1 MNLER
6 FSRNILLNEID
17 ISGQQKIC
25 NASVLCVGSGGLAAF
40 VLPLLV
46 ASGVKKLCIIDYDTV
61 MISNLPRQTIFKD
74 ADIGKLKV
82 EVAKAFLQERS
93 LACEITAIND
103 NHEFTK
109 NVIDDYDCIV
119 DLTDSLESRLFCN
132 NLSLHKK
139 KPLFTGAAQG
149 FVGHVY
155 SFANHLNEFPCYEC
169 LFGNI
174 KDVGQTCEN
183 SGVFSPIVEI
193 VGGFIASNI
202 LKYFTGISLDFSQF
216 LFLDLL
222 GNNRSIK
229 MIKDLQCA
237 CCKKL

>member
-25 NASVLCVGSGGLAAF
+25 DASVLCVGCGGLAAF

-61 MISNLPRQTIFKD
+61 MISNLPRQIIFGEK
-74 ADIGKLKV
+74 DIGKLKV
-82 EVAKAFLQERS
+82 EVAKTFLQERNTV
-93 LACEITAIND
+93 CEIKAIKG

-109 NVIDDYDCIV
+109 NVIDNYDCIV

-132 NLSLHKK
+132 ELALQKK

-155 SFANHLNEFPCYEC
+155 SFANHLNDFPCYEC
-169 LFGNI
+169 LFGNV

-193 VGGFIASNI
+193 VGGFIVSNI
-202 LKYFTGISLDFSQF
+202 LKYFAGIPLNFSQF

-222 GNNRSIK
+222 GGNRSIK
-229 MIKDLQCA
+229 MIKDLQCV

>member
-1 MNLER
+1 MNIER

-25 NASVLCVGSGGLAAF
+25 DASVLCVGCGGIAAF

-46 ASGVKKLCIIDYDTV
+46 ASGVKRLCIIDYDTIA
-61 MISNLPRQTIFKD
+61 ISNLPRQTMFREK
-74 ADIGKLKV
+74 DIGKLKV
-82 EVAKAFLQERS
+82 EVAKDFLRARS
-93 LACEITAIND
+93 SVCEIKVING
-103 NHEFTK
+103 NHEFAR
-109 NVIDDYDCIV
+109 NIIDGYDCIV

-132 NLSLHKK
+132 KLALQMK

-155 SFANHLNEFPCYEC
+155 SFANHLNDFPCYGC
-169 LFGNI
+169 LFGGI
-174 KDVGQTCEN
+174 KEVEQTCEN

-193 VGGFIASNI
+193 VGGFIVSNI
-202 LKYFTGISLDFSQF
+202 LKYFAGISLHFSRF

-222 GNNRSIK
+222 GNNRHIE
-229 MIKDLQCA
+229 MIKDLQCL

>member
-1 MNLER
+1 MQIEK

-25 NASVLCVGSGGLAAF
+25 NASVLVVGCGGLAAF

-46 ASGVKKLCIIDYDTV
+46 AGGVKRLCIIDYDTV
-61 MISNLPRQTIFKD
+61 TISNLPRQIMFKEE
-74 ADIGKLKV
+74 DIGKLKV
-82 EVAKAFLQERS
+82 EVSKDFLRARS
-93 LACEITAIND
+93 SVCEIKAIKG
-103 NHEFTK
+103 NHEFITSI
-109 NVIDDYDCIV
+109 IDNYDCIV
-119 DLTDSLESRLFCN
+119 DLTDALESRLFCN
-132 NLSLHKK
+132 ELALQKK

-155 SFANHLNEFPCYEC
+155 SFANHLNDFPCYEC
-169 LFGNI
+169 LFGNV

-193 VGGFIASNI
+193 VGGFIVSNI
-202 LKYFTGISLDFSQF
+202 LKYFAGIPLNFSQF

-222 GNNRSIK
+222 GEHRSIK
-229 MIKDLQCA
+229 MIKDLQCS

>member
-93 LACEITAIND
+93 LACEITVIND

-109 NVIDDYDCIV
+109 NVIDNYDCIV

-132 NLSLHKK
+132 NLALHKK
-139 KPLFTGAAQG
+139 KPFFTGAAQG
-149 FVGHVY
+149 FIGHVY